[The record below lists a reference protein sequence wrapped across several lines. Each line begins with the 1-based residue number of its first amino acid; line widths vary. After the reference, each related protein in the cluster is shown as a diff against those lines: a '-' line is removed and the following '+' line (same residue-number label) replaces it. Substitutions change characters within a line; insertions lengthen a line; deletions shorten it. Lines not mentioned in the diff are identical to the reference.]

1 MNIFNSTQPI
11 FRRKQYDL
19 DYQDRQGLLRIHWQ
33 IRNKT
38 LFSSI
43 YTKIDQIFVVWGLI
57 SAFIFLT
64 AQFAPISWVTQ
75 AIIWSIITLIG
86 TLVMI
91 VLTHFWVKVERLQWV
106 LYTWS
111 GLMLLGVVLTDC
123 GIFLGWGQILLHLSH
138 IWLLLVAIGY
148 FFTGIGFQSR
158 AFLLSGLIHL
168 VGIAILPHVIGW
180 QFLFTGL
187 VMGSNLLVF
196 AETQWDMRLPIGNY
210 GLLTEEQKHFN
221 RQQQLLRQ
229 VICY

>member
-33 IRNKT
+33 IRNKI

-57 SAFIFLT
+57 SALIFLT

-123 GIFLGWGQILLHLSH
+123 GIFLGWGQILLHLPH
-138 IWLLLVAIGY
+138 VWLLIVAIGY
-148 FFTGIGFQSR
+148 FCTGIGFRSR

-168 VGIAILPHVIGW
+168 VGIAIIPYVISW

-187 VMGSNLLVF
+187 VMSFNLLAF
-196 AETQWDMRLPIGNY
+196 AETQWDMRLPIENY

-221 RQQQLLRQ
+221 QQQQLLRQ